1 LDSVLHTGLPPETH
15 PLFGEPSP
23 MMILEALTHHIVA
36 VVVVM
41 VLIVI
46 VLTENLTVLAVTG
59 TV

>member
-1 LDSVLHTGLPPETH
+1 
-15 PLFGEPSP
+15 